1 MGNSSSKGTEGR
13 TRRDLVYPDERDNLL
28 EKKPATQNTQ
38 PEACCG
44 QPAYVVINFLAIL
57 GHLGNFIAMWIIY
70 SEKDP
75 LKITYT
81 ENVITW
87 KQKAANTTCSEA
99 SRQLNTS
106 NNGEFCI
113 GPQTHTFDCGDE
125 LCYYDYGW
133 MIIAF
138 HMLSF
143 AFQLGAALTDLCE
156 GGCNFCG
163 YRCFENGCCGIKCCD
178 NGCCGYKYSKQVKE
192 GKNPLRFLE
201 YSISASI
208 MLMVIAMINGIIDV
222 HLLACIA
229 VLTASC
235 QLCGLVVE
243 YLDDEKQLRLKWISH
258 LNGWITFCTAY
269 WCIARAYFGSVEYSD
284 ASPPDFV
291 VVIVL
296 ALFALYASFGFV
308 QLVELMCLTPRCS
321 SCKCCTWKCCTEG
334 YDTCPTLCPAC
345 RTADKKCN
353 PIYKEMVFVTLSLG
367 AKLTLGWILFAN
379 ILMS

>member
-1 MGNSSSKGTEGR
+1 LRFGHVFADGDEVTGLVKTGLGSSNPPKG
-13 TRRDLVYPDERDNLL
+13 
-28 EKKPATQNTQ
+28 
-38 PEACCG
+38 CCKWIVD
-44 QPAYVVINFLAIL
+44 QPAYFWINILAIL

-70 SEKDP
+70 SEKNP

-87 KQKAANTTCSEA
+87 EQKAANTTCSEA

-178 NGCCGYKYSKQVKE
+178 NGCCGYKYSKQVVE
-192 GKNPLRFLE
+192 GKNPLRFIE

-258 LNGWITFCTAY
+258 LNGWLTFCTAY

-291 VVIVL
+291 VAIVA
-296 ALFALYASFGFV
+296 ALFALYASFGLV
-308 QLVELMCLTPRCS
+308 QLVELMWMTPGCNRCCDIEC
-321 SCKCCTWKCCTEG
+321 CKTDSTI
-334 YDTCPTLCPAC
+334 CPALCPAL
-345 RTADKKCN
+345 RTADRKCN
-353 PIYKEMVFVTLSLG
+353 PRYKEIVFVTLSLG
-367 AKLTLGWILFAN
+367 AKLTLGWILFFN
-379 ILMS
+379 ILML

>member
-1 MGNSSSKGTEGR
+1 MK
-13 TRRDLVYPDERDNLL
+13 RRIRYDLVDKDPLKECCMGKRGKFDIDYDSPKEC
-28 EKKPATQNTQ
+28 
-38 PEACCG
+38 CCG
-44 QPAYVVINFLAIL
+44 QPAYFWINILAVI
-57 GHLGNFIAMWIIY
+57 GHLGNFIAMWRIY

-87 KQKAANTTCSEA
+87 EKKPENLTCSPA
-99 SRQLNTS
+99 SRQLNTT

-113 GPQTHTFDCGDE
+113 GPRTHTFDCADG
-125 LCYYDYGW
+125 LCNYDYGW
-133 MIIAF
+133 LIISF
-138 HMLSF
+138 HILSF
-143 AFQLGAALTDLCE
+143 VFQAGAALTDMCE
-156 GGCNFCG
+156 SGF
-163 YRCFENGCCGIKCCD
+163 
-178 NGCCGYKYSKQVKE
+178 CGYKYSDQVVA
-192 GKNPLRFLE
+192 GKNPLRFIE

-243 YLDDEKQLRLKWISH
+243 YLDDNEQLELKWMSH

-284 ASPPDFV
+284 AKPPDFV
-291 VVIVL
+291 VAIVA
-296 ALFALYASFGFV
+296 ALFALYASFGLV
-308 QLVELMCLTPRCS
+308 QLFELMCLTRQFNICC
-321 SCKCCTWKCCTEG
+321 CKCCSE
-334 YDTCPTLCPAC
+334 DSDMCPALCPAF
-345 RTADKKCN
+345 RKGPRCN
-353 PIYKEMVFVTLSLG
+353 PIYKEIVFVTLSLG
-367 AKLTLGWILFAN
+367 AKLTLGWILFTN

>member
-1 MGNSSSKGTEGR
+1 MSN
-13 TRRDLVYPDERDNLL
+13 RRQRDDITFDIIPKFDIDGPPSDTPI
-28 EKKPATQNTQ
+28 EC
-38 PEACCG
+38 CCG
-44 QPAYVVINFLAIL
+44 QPAYFWINILAVI
-57 GHLGNFIAMWIIY
+57 GHLGNFIWMWVIY

-87 KQKAANTTCSEA
+87 EQKAANTTCSAA
-99 SRQLNTS
+99 SRQLNTT

-113 GPQTHTFDCGDE
+113 GPRTHTFDCGDE

-133 MIIAF
+133 LIISF
-138 HMLSF
+138 HILSF
-143 AFQLGAALTDLCE
+143 AFQLGAALTDMCDE
-156 GGCNFCG
+156 GFL
-163 YRCFENGCCGIKCCD
+163 
-178 NGCCGYKYSKQVKE
+178 GYKYSNQVVA
-192 GKNPLRFLE
+192 GRNPLRFIE

-243 YLDDEKQLRLKWISH
+243 YLDDKNQLELKWINH

-284 ASPPDFV
+284 AKPPDFV
-291 VVIVL
+291 VAIVA
-296 ALFALYASFGFV
+296 ALFALYASFGLV
-308 QLVELMCLTPRCS
+308 QLIELMCLTRPFKRFCDNADCRTDS
-321 SCKCCTWKCCTEG
+321 EM
-334 YDTCPTLCPAC
+334 CPALCPAF
-345 RTADKKCN
+345 RRKDRCN
-353 PIYKEMVFVTLSLG
+353 PIYKEIVFVTLSLG
-367 AKLTLGWILFAN
+367 AKLTLGWILFTN

>member
-1 MGNSSSKGTEGR
+1 MTSRSRRLRFGPVLEGEDGSENKGILSGSQEGPPQ
-13 TRRDLVYPDERDNLL
+13 DD
-28 EKKPATQNTQ
+28 KPTC
-38 PEACCG
+38 E
-44 QPAYVVINFLAIL
+44 AYVVINFLAIA

-70 SEKDP
+70 NEKDP

-87 KQKAANTTCSEA
+87 EQKAANTTCSEA
-99 SRQLNTS
+99 SRQLNTT

-143 AFQLGAALTDLCE
+143 VFQLGAAMTDLC
-156 GGCNFCG
+156 
-163 YRCFENGCCGIKCCD
+163 K
-178 NGCCGYKYSKQVKE
+178 NGCCGYKYSKQVE
-192 GKNPLRFLE
+192 DGKNPLRFIE

-243 YLDDEKQLRLKWISH
+243 YLDDEKQLVLKWISH

-296 ALFALYASFGFV
+296 ALFLLYASFGFV
-308 QLVELMCLTPRCS
+308 QLVELMWMTPVCNRCCDIEC
-321 SCKCCTWKCCTEG
+321 CKTDSTI
-334 YDTCPTLCPAC
+334 CPSLCPAF
-345 RTADKKCN
+345 RSKADKKCN
-353 PIYKEMVFVTLSLG
+353 PRYKEIVFVTLSLG

-379 ILMS
+379 IIMS

>member
-1 MGNSSSKGTEGR
+1 
-13 TRRDLVYPDERDNLL
+13 
-28 EKKPATQNTQ
+28 
-38 PEACCG
+38 
-44 QPAYVVINFLAIL
+44 VINFLAIL

-70 SEKDP
+70 NEKDP

-87 KQKAANTTCSEA
+87 EQKTANTTCSEA
-99 SRQLNTS
+99 SRQLNTT

-143 AFQLGAALTDLCE
+143 VFQLGAALTDLC
-156 GGCNFCG
+156 
-163 YRCFENGCCGIKCCD
+163 D
-178 NGCCGYKYSKQVKE
+178 NGCCGYKYSEQVVE

-243 YLDDEKQLRLKWISH
+243 YLDDEKQRGLKWISH

-269 WCIARAYFGSVEYSD
+269 WCIARAYFGSMEYSD

-291 VVIVL
+291 YAIVV
-296 ALFALYASFGFV
+296 ALFLLYASFGLV
-308 QLVELMCLTPRCS
+308 QLVELMWMTPGCNRCCDIEY
-321 SCKCCTWKCCTEG
+321 CKTDS
-334 YDTCPTLCPAC
+334 DTCSTSCPAF
-345 RTADKKCN
+345 RKAMKKQ
-353 PIYKEMVFVTLSLG
+353 LG
-367 AKLTLGWILFAN
+367 
-379 ILMS
+379 S

>member
-1 MGNSSSKGTEGR
+1 MTSRSRRLRFGPVFADGDEVTGLVKTDLGSSNPPKG
-13 TRRDLVYPDERDNLL
+13 
-28 EKKPATQNTQ
+28 
-38 PEACCG
+38 CCKWIVD
-44 QPAYVVINFLAIL
+44 QPAYFWINILAIL

-70 SEKDP
+70 SEKNP

-87 KQKAANTTCSEA
+87 EQKAANTTCSEA
-99 SRQLNTS
+99 SRQLNTT

-143 AFQLGAALTDLCE
+143 AFQLGAAMTDLC
-156 GGCNFCG
+156 
-163 YRCFENGCCGIKCCD
+163 K
-178 NGCCGYKYSKQVKE
+178 NGCCGYKYSTQVDE
-192 GKNPLRFLE
+192 GKNPLRFIE

-243 YLDDEKQLRLKWISH
+243 YLDDEKQLGLKWISH
-258 LNGWITFCTAY
+258 LNGWLTFCTAY

-291 VVIVL
+291 VAIVL
-296 ALFALYASFGFV
+296 ALFALYASFGLV
-308 QLVELMCLTPRCS
+308 QLVELMCLTRPFNICCA
-321 SCKCCTWKCCTEG
+321 CKCCSK
-334 YDTCPTLCPAC
+334 DSPVCPALCPAF
-345 RTADKKCN
+345 RTDDRCN
-353 PIYKEMVFVTLSLG
+353 PKYKEIVFVTLSLG
-367 AKLTLGWILFAN
+367 AKLTLGWILFFN